1 MKDNSLFLHLIWKR
15 RKRIM
20 MGMNTANQKQI
31 KLIKAYMQNETGLP
45 YDRISEEEK
54 NPTASFLGWIVAVL
68 RFFAFDAD
76 SLLLP
81 GYAFSFPL
89 CGLSCG
95 QLWVVMHFP

>member
-1 MKDNSLFLHLIWKR
+1 
-15 RKRIM
+15 M

-81 GYAFSFPL
+81 GYAFFISFVRIKL
-89 CGLSCG
+89 RSALGSDALS
-95 QLWVVMHFP
+95 VSNS